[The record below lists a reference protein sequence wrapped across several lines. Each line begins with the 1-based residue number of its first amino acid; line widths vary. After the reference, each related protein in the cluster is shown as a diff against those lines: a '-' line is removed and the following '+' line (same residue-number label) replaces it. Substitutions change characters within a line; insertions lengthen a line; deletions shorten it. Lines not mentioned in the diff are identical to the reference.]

1 MRNKIND
8 RTFMWLLSISQ
19 LIFFTFR
26 HYNEGDYMEKV
37 ESCIVCKQQ
46 ALKNGVVIV
55 DNTDSDDYSFNGC
68 KDSSSSD
75 DGDGITIASVY
86 STSIKGL

>member
-1 MRNKIND
+1 
-8 RTFMWLLSISQ
+8 MWLLRISQ
-19 LIFFTFR
+19 LNFFIFR
-26 HYNEGDYMEKV
+26 HYNEGDHMAKV

-46 ALKNGVVIV
+46 AQKNDVIIV
-55 DNTDSDDYSFNGC
+55 GNTDSDDYSFNDC

-75 DGDGITIASVY
+75 DGDGITIASAY

>member
-1 MRNKIND
+1 
-8 RTFMWLLSISQ
+8 MWLLRISQ
-19 LIFFTFR
+19 LNFFMFR
-26 HYNEGDYMEKV
+26 HYNEGDYTEKF

-46 ALKNGVVIV
+46 AQKNHVIIV
-55 DNTDSDDYSFNGC
+55 DNTGSDDYSFNDC

-86 STSIKGL
+86 STSVKGL